1 MAVEL
6 LTIGTPQGKRLSAA
20 RATQQVQEA
29 IASGAA
35 LAKFRAFVVAQ
46 GGDGRQIDD
55 PALLPHA
62 PVSAPILA
70 PRAGV
75 VQEVDSRAIGLAVV
89 ALGGGRQTKGDPI
102 DYGVG
107 VMVHAKVGDAVKK
120 GTPLCTVYAANEE
133 AVHGVKEQIIAAYR
147 LGDTPTPALPVL
159 YARVTK
165 AGVETIG

>member
-1 MAVEL
+1 L
-6 LTIGTPQGKRLSAA
+6 LRIGTPQGKRLSAA

-75 VQEVDSRAIGLAVV
+75 VQGVDSRAIGLAVV
-89 ALGGGRQTKGDPI
+89 ALGGGRHKKGDPI

-120 GTPLCTVYAANEE
+120 GTPLCTVYAATEE
-133 AVHGVKEQIIAAYR
+133 AAQGVKDQIIASYR